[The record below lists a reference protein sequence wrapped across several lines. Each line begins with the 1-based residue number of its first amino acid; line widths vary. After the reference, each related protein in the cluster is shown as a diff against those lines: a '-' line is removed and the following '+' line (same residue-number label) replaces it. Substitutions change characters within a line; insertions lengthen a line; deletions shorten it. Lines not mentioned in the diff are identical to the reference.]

1 MSSATSIDIRTAPT
15 EQLSVSRV
23 GASSF
28 PSFSSVFSIL
38 KRNLF
43 SLSLSLSPI
52 CFSFYEQRL
61 TDFFFLVFSIFEY
74 QVLQEQLKHDLN
86 MCAESIQKLQQAVG
100 KYHTSG
106 MACEA
111 LNEEEVGTPM
121 LVPVTESL
129 YVPGKVGATDKV
141 LVDIG
146 TGYFVEKTPKG
157 AEEYCKKK
165 VQELRVNMERI
176 MSVVQQKRKQLVMVS
191 EQLSKRGQ

>member
-1 MSSATSIDIRTAPT
+1 
-15 EQLSVSRV
+15 
-23 GASSF
+23 
-28 PSFSSVFSIL
+28 
-38 KRNLF
+38 
-43 SLSLSLSPI
+43 
-52 CFSFYEQRL
+52 
-61 TDFFFLVFSIFEY
+61 
-74 QVLQEQLKHDLN
+74 LQEQLKHDLN
-86 MCAESIQKLQQAVG
+86 MCAESVQKLQQAVG

-176 MSVVQQKRKQLVMVS
+176 MNVVQQKRKQLVMVS

>member
-1 MSSATSIDIRTAPT
+1 MSCHVSKFLTLDLIPLNQPGQSHGLYMAT
-15 EQLSVSRV
+15 L
-23 GASSF
+23 
-28 PSFSSVFSIL
+28 PSL
-38 KRNLF
+38 N
-43 SLSLSLSPI
+43 
-52 CFSFYEQRL
+52 
-61 TDFFFLVFSIFEY
+61 

-176 MSVVQQKRKQLVMVS
+176 MNVVQQKRKQSVMVS

>member
-1 MSSATSIDIRTAPT
+1 MRRVNYLITLVVTLIIFT
-15 EQLSVSRV
+15 EQST
-23 GASSF
+23 G
-28 PSFSSVFSIL
+28 
-38 KRNLF
+38 
-43 SLSLSLSPI
+43 
-52 CFSFYEQRL
+52 
-61 TDFFFLVFSIFEY
+61 
-74 QVLQEQLKHDLN
+74 QEN
-86 MCAESIQKLQQAVG
+86 
-100 KYHTSG
+100 YPRTTSG
-106 MACEA
+106 RPDFNGHYDISTLTPFERPASFGNRQA

-176 MSVVQQKRKQLVMVS
+176 MNVVQQKRKQLVMVS